1 MIRHIALSLLLAA
14 LPALALAQAPVLQG
28 GTQTSGHI
36 PQYANT
42 GGSTAVIMDGGT
54 AAGGVAGVNPSEL
67 GITARGTGTPPYVA
81 QGSGPS
87 GTILCTYDA
96 PTNNATGYH
105 ALCLSPNVGSKG
117 LIDYSYGGLASPQ
130 GLDVVVNGY
139 TALSLSSTGV
149 LSQLL
154 TNGHFFVGNASNLA
168 TDVAMSG
175 DCTLANTGAVTCTKL
190 NGVLPGDLYP
200 LDYDANFTTSA
211 GSLTFANIASG
222 TVLGNA
228 TGGAAAPTA
237 STVSSLLDRA
247 FSSTQGSLLYRDAAG
262 WAALGPGTSGNVLQS
277 GGPAANPS
285 WSAAVGSGTVT
296 SIATNNGVTGGTIT
310 TTGTI
315 GLANIADGQILA
327 NTTGG
332 AAPPSGSSSPVL
344 GIDATTAGT
353 IGLANAGVGGDTVTI
368 QNPSTT
374 AGAYNFNLPATA
386 GTSSQLLT
394 SAGGGSSAMTWTS
407 TGTSGATLPF
417 LNGANTW
424 SGVQTLNAKTV
435 EFAEGAN
442 VASAAGATDI
452 WAAAD
457 GQTIHITGTEAIT
470 GFGTAPQA
478 GAMRFVV
485 ADGAFTLTNG
495 ASLILPSGANITA
508 AAGDTFQVYA
518 DTTTVARVLYY
529 QRANGTALVANSGP
543 TLLAAQATTSGTSFD
558 FTVPSTAKQ
567 IVVSWI
573 GVSLSGSDNML
584 IQLGDAGGVET
595 NGYESVSANDDGAGN
610 IVIAAS
616 TSGLLMKSGNAS
628 YVHSGQMLITLQ
640 NASANSWTSGLSD
653 VFNNSIGWGSGAK
666 SLSASITTVRL
677 TRTGTDTFDAG
688 SVAVQYQ

>member
-1 MIRHIALSLLLAA
+1 MIRRIALSLLLAA

-175 DCTLANTGAVTCTKL
+175 DCTLANTGAVTCTTL
-190 NGVLPGDLYP
+190 NSVAPGDLYP

-228 TGGAAAPTA
+228 TANPAAPSA
-237 STVSSLLDRA
+237 STVTSMLDRA
-247 FSSTQGSLLYRDAAG
+247 FSSTQGSILYRDAAG
-262 WAALGPGTSGNVLQS
+262 WAALGPGASGNVLQS
-277 GGPAANPS
+277 GGAGANPS

-315 GLANIADGQILA
+315 GLANVSGGQILGNVTA
-327 NTTGG
+327 L
-332 AAPPSGSSSPVL
+332 AAPPAGTSVPVL
-344 GIDATTAGT
+344 GIDATTDGT
-353 IGLANAGVGGDTVTI
+353 LGLANGGVGGDTVTI
-368 QNPSTT
+368 ANPGAT

-386 GTSSQLLT
+386 GASGQLLT

-407 TGTSGATLPF
+407 VGSGGVQAYDAVLADLAGLTLAQGDILYYNGSNLTNLGAGTSGYYL
-417 LNGANTW
+417 
-424 SGVQTLNAKTV
+424 KTQ
-435 EFAEGAN
+435 G
-442 VASAAGATDI
+442 AGADPI
-452 WAAAD
+452 WAAV
-457 GQTIHITGTEAIT
+457 
-470 GFGTAPQA
+470 TA
-478 GAMRFVV
+478 
-485 ADGAFTLTNG
+485 
-495 ASLILPSGANITA
+495 
-508 AAGDTFQVYA
+508 
-518 DTTTVARVLYY
+518 
-529 QRANGTALVANSGP
+529 GP
-543 TLLAAQATTSGTSFD
+543 TLATAQATTSGTAFD
-558 FTVPSTAKQ
+558 FTGIPAGTKQ
-567 IVVSWI
+567 IDI
-573 GVSLSGSDNML
+573 LINGVSLSGTNDIL
-584 IQLGDAGGVET
+584 IQLGDGGGIET
-595 NGYESVSANDDGAGN
+595 TGYNSESERVGGGKGS
-610 IVIAAS
+610 S
-616 TSGLLMKSGNAS
+616 TSGLIVKFGGASFVYYGIVTLRLIDAATFAWVSSHSLGDPAGNGTAL
-628 YVHSGQMLITLQ
+628 G
-640 NASANSWTSGLSD
+640 G
-653 VFNNSIGWGSGAK
+653 GSMA
-666 SLSASITTVRL
+666 LSAELTQLRI

-688 SVAVQYQ
+688 LVNVQYQ